1 MAHHDEPAFDD
12 RQIDRQD
19 LGETHASTGGA
30 AIAGAAT
37 GGLIGMA
44 AGPVG
49 AAVGAVGGALVGAV
63 SERIMHSDDD
73 HDHTG
78 PDDGH
83 DHDEHDTHLR
93 STPVATPAPHHP
105 PQAGITAADRERTD
119 L

>member
-1 MAHHDEPAFDD
+1 VEDTRIDAFDE
-12 RQIDRQD
+12 
-19 LGETHASTGGA
+19 GETHATTGGA

-63 SERIMHSDDD
+63 SERIMHTDDD
-73 HDHTG
+73 HHHTG
-78 PDDGH
+78 DDDGH
-83 DHDEHDTHLR
+83 DHVEHHEHLR
-93 STPVATPAPHHP
+93 RNPAY
-105 PQAGITAADRERTD
+105 PQTGTTLADQERID